1 MSSLLEIKRASVA
14 WQTIIF
20 PTESLPIDGLDSGL
34 VENILDIICQ
44 EMSSY
49 LPGDLFMPH
58 EVRDVVYGSLKEE
71 DYNAVEWELIKES
84 IYDIVIAF
92 TNILF
97 MKLENHSNVAIL
109 SFNDLSIKVSIQTS
123 PKENF

>member
-1 MSSLLEIKRASVA
+1 MSSLLEIKRSAA
-14 WQTIIF
+14 EWQTIIF
-20 PTESLPIDGLDSGL
+20 PTDSLPIDGLDSGL
-34 VENILDIICQ
+34 VENILDVICQ

-58 EVRDVVYGSLKEE
+58 EVRDVVVGSLREE
-71 DYNAVEWELIKES
+71 DYNSNDWELIKES
-84 IYDIVIAF
+84 VYDIVIAF

-97 MKLENHSNVAIL
+97 MKLDNHSNVAIL
-109 SFNDLSIKVSIQTS
+109 SFDDLSIKVSIQVS